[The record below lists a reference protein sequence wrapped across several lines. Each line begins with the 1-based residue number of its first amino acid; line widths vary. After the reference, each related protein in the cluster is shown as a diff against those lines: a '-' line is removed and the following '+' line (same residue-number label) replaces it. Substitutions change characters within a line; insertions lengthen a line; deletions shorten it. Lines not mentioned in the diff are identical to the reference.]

1 MIATQLWPLPYTG
14 CPVAQPGVFV
24 VGACTVYLERE
35 RKTIQRIG
43 TGVLMAIS
51 LITGSFLALKEFSA
65 IKEHHVFGRF
75 SAISLSD
82 PTTAARLFLWVIAVK
97 GWEERPILGWGQ
109 ENFPYIFAKHYD
121 PGMYGRAA
129 WVDRAHDALTK
140 DGSRVDRAHDIFF
153 FDWLTA
159 GGVLGLFTY
168 LSIFCTAIW
177 YASVGRRYGLRRD
190 KLVNWPPHK

>member
-82 PTTAARLFLWVIAVK
+82 PTTAARLFLWGIAVK
-97 GWEERPILGWGQ
+97 GWEEQQGGEEHSLG
-109 ENFPYIFAKHYD
+109 
-121 PGMYGRAA
+121 
-129 WVDRAHDALTK
+129 
-140 DGSRVDRAHDIFF
+140 
-153 FDWLTA
+153 
-159 GGVLGLFTY
+159 
-168 LSIFCTAIW
+168 
-177 YASVGRRYGLRRD
+177 
-190 KLVNWPPHK
+190 

>member
-1 MIATQLWPLPYTG
+1 
-14 CPVAQPGVFV
+14 
-24 VGACTVYLERE
+24 
-35 RKTIQRIG
+35 
-43 TGVLMAIS
+43 MAIS